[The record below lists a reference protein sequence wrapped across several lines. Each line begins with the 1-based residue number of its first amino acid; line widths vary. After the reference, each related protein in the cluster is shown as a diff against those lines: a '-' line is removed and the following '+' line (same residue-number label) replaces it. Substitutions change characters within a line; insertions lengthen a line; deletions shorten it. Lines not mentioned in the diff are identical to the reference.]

1 MDRHI
6 KEDVNNMET
15 EVFIHILIHTKP
27 HIVTAVITPQLDL
40 EIAVLSVKNN
50 YQRFKNCKQEAN

>member
-15 EVFIHILIHTKP
+15 EVFIHILMHTKP
-27 HIVTAVITPQLDL
+27 HIVIAVTTPHLDL

-50 YQRFKNCKQEAN
+50 YQRFKNCKYEAN